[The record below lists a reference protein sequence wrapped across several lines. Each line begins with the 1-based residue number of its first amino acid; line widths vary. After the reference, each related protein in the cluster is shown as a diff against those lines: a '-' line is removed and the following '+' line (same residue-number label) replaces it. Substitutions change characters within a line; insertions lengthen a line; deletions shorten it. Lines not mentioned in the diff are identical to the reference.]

1 MANLTSLLYPISA
14 AVTAL
19 PGNVQSDISTIKS
32 DTSLIK
38 TYSNW
43 SGWSHTT
50 TNDLSGDG
58 YNLGPTNVLFS
69 RFVLSPQTT
78 WISSIVGIS
87 FAPYDQYLQ
96 IWRSVITW
104 DTDYDAN
111 HGYMIWCQKIK
122 SNENFDFQ
130 FPKGITANP
139 IHIVTSTTPL
149 TYTAGKMDVIA
160 TVTAKSIIG

>member
-19 PGNVQSDISTIKS
+19 PGSVQSDIVTIKT
-32 DTSLIK
+32 DTALIK

-43 SGWSHTT
+43 SGWSVTT
-50 TNDLSGDG
+50 TNDDG
-58 YNLGPTNVLFS
+58 GKNLGPTNVLFS
-69 RFVLSPQTT
+69 SFVQSPLTT

-96 IWRSVITW
+96 IWKNVITW
-104 DTDYDAN
+104 NTDHDAN
-111 HGYMIWCQKIK
+111 HGYMMWCQKIK

-139 IHIVTSTTPL
+139 IHIVISTTPL
-149 TYTAGKMDVIA
+149 TYTAGNLDVVA
-160 TVTAKSIIG
+160 TVTSKVIVG